1 MILGPRPADRQ
12 PSRLPGGG
20 DGHNHGGNE
29 EDPWRPQ
36 HRLDAVARE
45 LAPEERVQV
54 DPLSTGGDGAATG
67 VTPFQRAVAD
77 VVSGLRPGDVVT
89 YGEVAAEAGH
99 PGAARAVGTF
109 LRDSEG
115 LPWWRVVRAD
125 GRLVSGHERRQRRL
139 LAADG
144 VTVAGNPARTAQAL
158 PAPRRRC

>member
-1 MILGPRPADRQ
+1 M
-12 PSRLPGGG
+12 
-20 DGHNHGGNE
+20 
-29 EDPWRPQ
+29 
-36 HRLDAVARE
+36 
-45 LAPEERVQV
+45 
-54 DPLSTGGDGAATG
+54 
-67 VTPFQRAVAD
+67 TPFQRAVAD

-139 LAADG
+139 LAADA
-144 VTVAGNPARTAQAL
+144 VAVADTPAHTRQAL